1 MIKVLVDFTLNS
13 QLLEHIISIK
23 SIAVL
28 LKKKNKNKKF
38 DVSSFKFLLNVG
50 KKKHIST
57 Q

>member
-1 MIKVLVDFTLNS
+1 MSKVLVDFTLNS

-28 LKKKNKNKKF
+28 LKKIHKKI
-38 DVSSFKFLLNVG
+38 DVSSLNFLLNVEQ
-50 KKKHIST
+50 KKHISK